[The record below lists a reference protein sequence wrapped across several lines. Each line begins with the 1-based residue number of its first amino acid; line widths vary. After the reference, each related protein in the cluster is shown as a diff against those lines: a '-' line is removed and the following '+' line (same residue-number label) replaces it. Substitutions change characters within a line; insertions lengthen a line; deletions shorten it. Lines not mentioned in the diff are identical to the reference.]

1 MVFYYRALHAVKLG
15 LGFQDLIRLLDFWII
30 LSHIWKDFKHT
41 LYKGTSPLTMKGL
54 IYLGL
59 CSALHPSSGEGTLL
73 CHTCYDKSPRLTR
86 SHSGG
91 TFQSNRVASYD
102 KPGVLLRNYCNLYP
116 HTTSGSV
123 VQYHLYA
130 KYLLIIKRALY
141 FVFKWDIKQLNRP
154 S

>member
-1 MVFYYRALHAVKLG
+1 
-15 LGFQDLIRLLDFWII
+15 
-30 LSHIWKDFKHT
+30 
-41 LYKGTSPLTMKGL
+41 MKGL

-141 FVFKWDIKQLNRP
+141 FVFIQDIKQLNRH
-154 S
+154 SQLRFFFQKCKCGTCLLEIYHELSILNLNKKKNYI